1 MIAWTFYLDEIL
13 LTRVIFIP
21 VIMIAWTFYLD
32 EILLTRDYL
41 ISTTGV
47 MKKIIKIFKLP

>member
-1 MIAWTFYLDEIL
+1 
-13 LTRVIFIP
+13 
-21 VIMIAWTFYLD
+21 MIAWTFYLD